1 MLLTPAFFILTVGLV
16 FLRLF
21 PIVLQGVA
29 WVVARM
35 QGTAV
40 LIGMWQLVRNPTH
53 YSRLVLLL
61 MLATAVGMF
70 AASFGATLD
79 RSYADRAAYQ
89 SGSQLRVSEIRR
101 TPANGPNEMLD
112 TMRTTAGARA
122 TPAPSCASAA
132 ARAPASTATTSHC
145 WASTR
150 RASPASATSATTS
163 PASRCARSW
172 ARAGAVRGAEGRAVD
187 PCGRALAR
195 RLGQPDR
202 PQGPR
207 RYRRA
212 TCATASGAT
221 SRLRAGAGQRRRAAA
236 GLELPGRRPDAR
248 VAGRLAG
255 QHAVRQRAAA
265 GPVRGRVARR
275 CVSSRASR
283 PCRARC
289 SSMRCRASTRPRCP
303 GRWRPTAC

>member
-1 MLLTPAFFILTVGLV
+1 MKLLTPAFFILTVGLV

-29 WVVARM
+29 WLVARM

-112 TMRTTAGARA
+112 AMRTTAGA
-122 TPAPSCASAA
+122 SN
-132 ARAPASTATTSHC
+132 
-145 WASTR
+145 
-150 RASPASATSATTS
+150 ASPVMRLSGSQGTGLNRNEFALLGVDTKSFDGVGYF
-163 PASRCARSW
+163 RDDF
-172 ARAGAVRGAEGRAVD
+172 AGDSLRIAHGQGRAV
-187 PCGRALAR
+187 
-195 RLGQPDR
+195 
-202 PQGPR
+202 
-207 RYRRA
+207 
-212 TCATASGAT
+212 
-221 SRLRAGAGQRRRAAA
+221 
-236 GLELPGRRPDAR
+236 
-248 VAGRLAG
+248 
-255 QHAVRQRAAA
+255 
-265 GPVRGRVARR
+265 
-275 CVSSRASR
+275 
-283 PCRARC
+283 
-289 SSMRCRASTRPRCP
+289 
-303 GRWRPTAC
+303 